1 LLEFYQENQRLNGEK
16 HLNPPFPVLIYNGD
30 TKWNAP
36 TSLREL
42 FYKSSVPKKY
52 IPDFSYFKIAIN
64 EIPKRELVKI
74 RNAVSAIFYVENSTP
89 EDIKRNR
96 TELVSLLSSVIKDE
110 GARIVDAIFERMRK
124 TQKIDKK
131 VTIIKSVEDL
141 VEVTGM
147 WETAV
152 KRHEKKIL
160 EKGIE
165 KGIERGIE
173 EGIEKGIEKNKKENA
188 LKLIEKGMDN
198 SFIHEIT
205 GLSLKEIRTLR
216 KEKKKG

>member
-1 LLEFYQENQRLNGEK
+1 
-16 HLNPPFPVLIYNGD
+16 
-30 TKWNAP
+30 
-36 TSLREL
+36 
-42 FYKSSVPKKY
+42 
-52 IPDFSYFKIAIN
+52 
-64 EIPKRELVKI
+64 
-74 RNAVSAIFYVENSTP
+74 
-89 EDIKRNR
+89 
-96 TELVSLLSSVIKDE
+96 LSSVIKDE

-131 VTIIKSVEDL
+131 VTVIKSVEDL

-152 KRHEKKIL
+152 KRHEKQIL
-160 EKGIE
+160 E

-173 EGIEKGIEKNKKENA
+173 RGIEKGIEKNKIENT

-205 GLSLKEIRTLR
+205 GLSLKEIRALR
-216 KEKKKG
+216 KEKKKV